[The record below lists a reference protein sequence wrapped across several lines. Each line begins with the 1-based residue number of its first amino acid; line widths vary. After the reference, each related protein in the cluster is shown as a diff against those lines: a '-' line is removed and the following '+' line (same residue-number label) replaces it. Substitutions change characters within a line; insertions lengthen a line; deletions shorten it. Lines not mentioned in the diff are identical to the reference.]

1 MQCYYWHGQGD
12 RRSVFGSQL
21 MQSAFFLCSSRNYR
35 ILRRQLREAIR
46 TDSNA
51 RWSRVAEEAERASTC
66 GDTRKLYQLL
76 KQAGR
81 GAIGHGDT
89 LLCRR
94 WIDPLTEVAEKVS
107 RWREHFDVL
116 LNHQP
121 PAVQL
126 DLQPADGTYNCSV
139 DPPTIQEILSVLRQ
153 LRNNKA
159 PGEDGIP
166 AEVYKALP
174 DIFAPWLHRVFNA
187 VWTTETVP
195 DDWGHAVL
203 LPFFKK
209 GDKKVCSNYRGI
221 SLLDVAAK
229 TFAVLLLKRFQT
241 ARDAR
246 TRPTQ
251 CGFRPGKGC
260 VDQIFNLRR
269 TLEQRWAYQQPTVLC
284 FIDFAAAFDSVDR
297 DALGTIELRGCGC
310 GSTVRNRSP
319 STSGPESDRD
329 VPSHPPS
336 STLPSASSS
345 TLPSAATQVCRSVE
359 M

>member
-1 MQCYYWHGQGD
+1 MGRWASG
-12 RRSVFGSQL
+12 
-21 MQSAFFLCSSRNYR
+21 ARNYR

-51 RWSRVAEEAERASTC
+51 RWSRVAEEAERASAC

-89 LLCRR
+89 LLVGDGS
-94 WIDPLTEVAEKVS
+94 ILTEVAEKVN
-107 RWREHFDVL
+107 RWHKHFDVL

-174 DIFAPWLHRVFNA
+174 DIFAPWLHRVFNV

-209 GDKKVCSNYRGI
+209 GDRKVCSNYRGI

-241 ARDAR
+241 VRDAR
-246 TRPTQ
+246 THPTQ

-297 DALGTIELRGCGC
+297 DALWKLMLADGIPVKLLHLIQGYYRATHGHGHGWVYGEESSLRRQ
-310 GSTVRNRSP
+310 VRVPQECALSP
-319 STSGPESDRD
+319 TLFNFCHRL
-329 VPSHPPS
+329 HPQHCPPR
-336 STLPSASSS
+336 LPRC
-345 TLPSAATQVCRSVE
+345 VGRVE

>member
-1 MQCYYWHGQGD
+1 MTGATLELAENA
-12 RRSVFGSQL
+12 RR
-21 MQSAFFLCSSRNYR
+21 AWIAKARNYR

-89 LLCRR
+89 LLAGDGS
-94 WIDPLTEVAEKVS
+94 ILTEVAEKVN
-107 RWREHFDVL
+107 RWRKHFDVL

-126 DLQPADGTYNCSV
+126 DLQLADGTYNCSV
-139 DPPTIQEILSVLRQ
+139 DPPTIQEILSALRQ

-159 PGEDGIP
+159 PGEDVIP
-166 AEVYKALP
+166 VKVYKALP
-174 DIFAPWLHRVFNA
+174 YIFASWLHRVFNA

-195 DDWGHAVL
+195 DDWRHAVL

-209 GDKKVCSNYRGI
+209 GDRMVCSNYRGI
-221 SLLDVAAK
+221 SLLNVAAK

-269 TLEQRWAYQQPTVLC
+269 TLSSAGPTNNQRSCA
-284 FIDFAAAFDSVDR
+284 S
-297 DALGTIELRGCGC
+297 
-310 GSTVRNRSP
+310 
-319 STSGPESDRD
+319 STSQLRSIRSIEMHCGNMLADGIPCEIASPYPGYYLATRARVRVYGEESEPFD
-329 VPSHPPS
+329 V
-336 STLPSASSS
+336 
-345 TLPSAATQVCRSVE
+345 RSGVR
-359 M
+359 